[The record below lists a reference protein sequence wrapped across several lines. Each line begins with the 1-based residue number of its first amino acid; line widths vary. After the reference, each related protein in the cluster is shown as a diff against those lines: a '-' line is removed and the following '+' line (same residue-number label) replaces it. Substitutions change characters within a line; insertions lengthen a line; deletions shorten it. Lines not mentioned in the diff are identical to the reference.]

1 MIVAHR
7 LTKSF
12 GRFKAVDSVDF
23 EIPSGAV
30 AGFLGP
36 NGAGKTTTIRML
48 CGVLRPTA
56 GRAVVDGLDV
66 RTERQEAQRRI
77 GYLPEAVPLYGEM
90 RVREYLE
97 FRGRL
102 FELTRSARRTGVEAA
117 MSKVGLTEV
126 ARRPIG
132 QLSRGYRQRVGL
144 AAALV
149 HDPPVLILDEPT
161 VGLDPAQVR
170 EVRRLI
176 KDLAGDRTVL
186 LSSHILAE
194 VELIC
199 DRIVMLAA
207 GRVRAAGSIEQIAAS
222 AGEARYVVET
232 DTEGCA
238 AALRS
243 LAGVDEVDCAR
254 VDDRWFRLT
263 VSPRNGTG
271 DLREAIAGALR
282 EGGVAARELRRESP
296 TLESLFVRL
305 LSDAESVEA
314 DTREAEKP

>member
-7 LTKSF
+7 LTKRF
-12 GRFKAVDSVDF
+12 GRFAAVDSVDF
-23 EIPSGAV
+23 EIPRGAV

-48 CGVLRPTA
+48 CGGLRPTA
-56 GRAVVDGLDV
+56 GRAIVDGYDV
-66 RTERQEAQRRI
+66 AASRREAQRRI

-90 RVREYLE
+90 RVSEYLH
-97 FRGRL
+97 FRCRL
-102 FELTRSARRTGVEAA
+102 FEIPRRRRGPAVEAA
-117 MSKVGLTEV
+117 LERAGLTEV

-132 QLSRGYRQRVGL
+132 HLSRGYRQRVGL

-149 HDPPVLILDEPT
+149 HDPPVLVLDEPT

-170 EVRRLI
+170 EVRTLI

-207 GRVRAAGSIEQIAAS
+207 GRVRAAGSFDELTAAAGEGHYVLETAAS
-222 AGEARYVVET
+222 GAEAIR
-232 DTEGCA
+232 A
-238 AALRS
+238 
-243 LAGVDEVDCAR
+243 LAGVEAVSCDR
-254 VDDRWFRLT
+254 VDDRWHRVT
-263 VSPRNGTG
+263 VTPRRVAG
-271 DLREAIAGALR
+271 DLREAIAQLLGER
-282 EGGVAARELRRESP
+282 GVALRELRREAP
-296 TLESLFVRL
+296 TLEGLFLRL
-305 LSDAESVEA
+305 MA
-314 DTREAEKP
+314 DTEGPGGPAPEPAP